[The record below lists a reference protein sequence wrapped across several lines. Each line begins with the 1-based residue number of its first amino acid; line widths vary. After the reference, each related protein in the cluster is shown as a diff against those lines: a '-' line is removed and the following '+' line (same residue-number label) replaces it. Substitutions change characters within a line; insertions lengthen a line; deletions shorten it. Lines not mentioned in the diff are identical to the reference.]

1 MLASL
6 RARVWTLRQLVFAI
20 IILGIVGLVAE
31 LLLIEH
37 TESFTQ
43 WIPLITL
50 IAGLASSVWLAFRPG
65 RHALRTFQ
73 VVMAGFVLAGVAG
86 VYFHFAGNVE
96 FALERDSALSG
107 ASLVWKA
114 LRGATPA
121 LAPGALAQLGLLGL
135 AYTYT
140 DPAANQTIHG
150 DS

>member
-1 MLASL
+1 MLNSL
-6 RARVWTLRQLVFAI
+6 GARAWTLRQLVFAI

-43 WIPLITL
+43 WIPLISL
-50 IAGLASSVWLAFRPG
+50 IAGLGSSVWLALRPG
-65 RHALRTFQ
+65 RYALRTFQ

-140 DPAANQTIHG
+140 DRAANQTTHG